1 MAATSIW
8 ELLQKQKLLICV
20 GAGGVGKTSMAAT
33 LGLQAA
39 LLGRNVL
46 VLTIDPAKRL
56 ANSLGLQEFGNDEVE
71 IDIESIRKTVG
82 FDSDAEIFYK
92 DVVSTSVDNDSHQQQ
107 KKSGSLWAMMLDG
120 QHTFDKLIE
129 KLSSSEEQKQAIF
142 NNNIYKGITDSIV
155 GNQEYMATEKL
166 YDVITSGKYDLV
178 VLDTP
183 PVKNAL
189 DFLDSPGRMA
199 KFVDKKIMQWFLT
212 PYEESQ
218 GKARRSL
225 FRRLI
230 SGTSAALFKLLSHI
244 FGKDFLEDIAIFFQ
258 HFRDLYEGFQQRHQ
272 AVEEMFLSNSTSFLI
287 VTAPHEPSVEV
298 AEFFIKELQKRNM
311 NNAGV
316 IFNQRHIVKKD
327 VDIEDIKQ
335 KCTEIVRSKNLPDH
349 IATQFMARVSLA
361 HRRLYNLSLYET
373 GLYNRLEG
381 KSPTMWSV
389 PRIPKEV
396 HDIHALYRVG
406 KYLLQA

>member
-1 MAATSIW
+1 M
-8 ELLQKQKLLICV
+8 
-20 GAGGVGKTSMAAT
+20 
-33 LGLQAA
+33 
-39 LLGRNVL
+39 

-71 IDIESIRKTVG
+71 IDIESIRQKVG
-82 FDSDAEIFYK
+82 LDSNQDKIDDSPK
-92 DVVSTSVDNDSHQQQ
+92 DTMQQ
-107 KKSGSLWAMMLDG
+107 SGSLWAMMLDG

-129 KLSSSEEQKQAIF
+129 KLASSEEQKQAIF

-199 KFVDKKIMQWFLT
+199 KFVDKKNYAVVLT

-218 GKARRSL
+218 SRSRLSL

-244 FGKDFLEDIAIFFQ
+244 FGKDF
-258 HFRDLYEGFQQRHQ
+258 
-272 AVEEMFLSNSTSFLI
+272 
-287 VTAPHEPSVEV
+287 
-298 AEFFIKELQKRNM
+298 
-311 NNAGV
+311 
-316 IFNQRHIVKKD
+316 
-327 VDIEDIKQ
+327 
-335 KCTEIVRSKNLPDH
+335 
-349 IATQFMARVSLA
+349 
-361 HRRLYNLSLYET
+361 
-373 GLYNRLEG
+373 
-381 KSPTMWSV
+381 
-389 PRIPKEV
+389 
-396 HDIHALYRVG
+396 
-406 KYLLQA
+406 